1 MQAIYF
7 VQYAEDAPR
16 IVGKSFR
23 KLFITLCN
31 AVNFFEQ
38 NIRTCSNRNSKNFQ
52 SGSNLEIS
60 KKLESLTFIILVFI
74 IFLKKTFR
82 KMKIQIFSWIFFLF
96 LKLLVT
102 RRVQICIVV
111 GALRITFVGCYRG
124 WEAGGVGFRSRCLS

>member
-23 KLFITLCN
+23 KLFINLWN
-31 AVNFFEQ
+31 AVNFFEH

-52 SGSNLEIS
+52 SGSNSEIR

-74 IFLKKTFR
+74 IFLKK
-82 KMKIQIFSWIFFLF
+82 KFSEDEDSNLQSDFFPF
-96 LKLLVT
+96 P
-102 RRVQICIVV
+102 
-111 GALRITFVGCYRG
+111 
-124 WEAGGVGFRSRCLS
+124 